1 MLDSLRDRLA
11 HSAPLTTWKF
21 VTMLALGLAVSFV
34 APVAQNFGSFN
45 PGGPYPGMYADPDP
59 SVEEPNGEAPP
70 AEEPAEIGAPQ
81 SPLGKK
87 LASMYDWVEFVAGA
101 AAEHAPDEVDSQT
114 GRVRD
119 PLRGDI
125 VYVPWKAG
133 DQAGDRF
140 SVEAGGE
147 YFWLT
152 VDNADAKTL
161 TTTLVILTP
170 ESEPDEDPSAP
181 NTFTGATA
189 QEALDAAGATWQN
202 NMSPLTGDMQLDLY
216 TYGVKLANTTAAE
229 VTIKFD
235 GGEYVLER
243 SAGDQGIYFIP

>member
-1 MLDSLRDRLA
+1 MLDSLRDRFA
-11 HSAPLTTWKF
+11 HSAPFTRGRFTFTVLMGI
-21 VTMLALGLAVSFV
+21 VV
-34 APVAQNFGSFN
+34 AIGAPLAQNFGSLGEETVK
-45 PGGPYPGMYADPDP
+45 PCMLCEAEEP
-59 SVEEPNGEAPP
+59 STEEPTGEEPPVEEPTGIGE
-70 AEEPAEIGAPQ
+70 PQ
-81 SPLGKK
+81 SALGKK
-87 LASMYDWVEFVAGA
+87 LASMYDWVEFIAGP
-101 AAEHAPDEVDSQT
+101 AAEHAPDEVDSET

-119 PLRGDI
+119 PLRGDL
-125 VYVPWKAG
+125 VLVPWKAG
-133 DQAGDRF
+133 DAAEHRF

-189 QEALDAAGATWQN
+189 QDALDAAGATWRDN
-202 NMSPLTGDMQLDLY
+202 GMRSGDMQHDLY
-216 TYGVKLANTTAAE
+216 TYGVTLANTTAAE

>member
-1 MLDSLRDRLA
+1 MLERLTR
-11 HSAPLTTWKF
+11 SAPFTPLSYGIAMT
-21 VTMLALGLAVSFV
+21 VAVAFGGF
-34 APVAQNFGSFN
+34 APLAQNFGSL
-45 PGGPYPGMYADPDP
+45 GEETVRPGMYAPSEEPSGQEPINEEP
-59 SVEEPNGEAPP
+59 SVEEPV
-70 AEEPAEIGAPQ
+70 EIGEPQ
-81 SPLGKK
+81 SALGKK
-87 LASMYDWVEFVAGA
+87 LASMYDWVEFIAGP
-101 AAEHAPDEVDSQT
+101 AAEHKPGDIDSET

-119 PLRGDI
+119 PLRGDL
-125 VYVPWKAG
+125 VYVPW
-133 DQAGDRF
+133 QAGDEAGHRF

-189 QEALDAAGATWQN
+189 QDALDAAGATWRDN
-202 NMSPLTGDMQLDLY
+202 GMRSGDMQHDLY
-216 TYGVKLANTTAAE
+216 TYGVTLANTTAAE

-235 GGEYVLER
+235 GGQYVLER

>member
-1 MLDSLRDRLA
+1 MLERLTR
-11 HSAPLTTWKF
+11 SAPFTPLSYGIAMT
-21 VTMLALGLAVSFV
+21 VAVAFGGF
-34 APVAQNFGSFN
+34 APLAQNFGSL
-45 PGGPYPGMYADPDP
+45 GEETVRPGMYAPSEEPSGQEPISEEP
-59 SVEEPNGEAPP
+59 SVEIGE
-70 AEEPAEIGAPQ
+70 PQ
-81 SPLGKK
+81 SALGKK
-87 LASMYDWVEFVAGA
+87 LASMYDWVEFIAGP
-101 AAEHAPDEVDSQT
+101 AAEHKPGDIDSET

-119 PLRGDI
+119 PLRGDL
-125 VYVPWKAG
+125 VYVPW
-133 DQAGDRF
+133 QAGDEAGHRF

-170 ESEPDEDPSAP
+170 ESEPDEDASAP

-189 QEALDAAGATWQN
+189 QDALDAAGATWRDN
-202 NMSPLTGDMQLDLY
+202 GMRSGDMQHDLY
-216 TYGVKLANTTAAE
+216 TYGVTLANTTAAE

-235 GGEYVLER
+235 GGQYVLER